1 MFLFFKFNEE
11 RMAKEPADK
20 NKKVKRPTPLKRDEQ
35 NAKANARNRIVKSRV
50 HTTIRSYEE
59 SLAKGDATASKEKLN
74 AVYSV
79 LDKALQKGV
88 LKKNTTSR
96 TKARLTARLSA

>member
-11 RMAKEPADK
+11 RMAKESADK

>member
-11 RMAKEPADK
+11 RMAKETADK

-35 NAKANARNRIVKSRV
+35 NAKSNARNRAVKSRV
-50 HTTIRSYEE
+50 LTTIRSYEE
-59 SLAKGDATASKEKLN
+59 SLTKGDATSSKEKLN
-74 AVYSV
+74 DVYSV

-88 LKKNTTSR
+88 LKKNMVSR
-96 TKARLTARLSA
+96 KKARLTARLSA